1 MSIRRHP
8 VIALACFIAL
18 VAVWSCSKDE
28 PAKPTPTGLLELIV
42 DYTGSF
48 GAVDADHPIVAQL
61 YSGSNPYAVGD
72 PCATATITESPDTV
86 LIEDLPVGTYT
97 LWVYY
102 DRDGG
107 GGTQARPYE
116 LYLDKALGVAPD
128 LIEIVQGDPA
138 PAAHATVSFDDT
150 HLLEPWATLPAFAL
164 PDSNPSS
171 PTYTTTLTE
180 AVLTGRRSVL
190 YFAEPGQAPAPDFAL
205 RDVNPDSP
213 TLGEVVSLAS
223 LRGQR
228 VLLYFG
234 GAGCPLCRE
243 MFAGVKAIVDD
254 LRAEGLTNVI
264 GVMINNAIE
273 AVYAD
278 LLDEV
283 NAQMPALQD
292 TFRWDGGNPW
302 PATRLLYNCL
312 SEDPAIVIDEDGCEF
327 VRVATDEFDLRQT
340 DKQEIMKNW
349 LRAAGSGALFG
360 DCGAQYE
367 DLMTLRAEATAA
379 GVAPLTVL
387 AVARAGDTCVW
398 RSLLAAGSDAPI
410 LEDAAGALAAATGAT
425 LGDLLLLDA
434 QLRIRLQL
442 PAGTDQTIDL
452 TLPADR
458 QQVIQWLQGIE

>member
-1 MSIRRHP
+1 MG
-8 VIALACFIAL
+8 
-18 VAVWSCSKDE
+18 
-28 PAKPTPTGLLELIV
+28 TPR
-42 DYTGSF
+42 
-48 GAVDADHPIVAQL
+48 
-61 YSGSNPYAVGD
+61 
-72 PCATATITESPDTV
+72 ATASITESPDTIS
-86 LIEDLPVGTYT
+86 IEDLPVGTYT

-107 GGTQARPYE
+107 SGTLARPYE
-116 LYLDKALGVAPD
+116 LYLNKGLGALPD
-128 LIEIVQGDPA
+128 LIEIAQGDPA
-138 PAAHATVSFDDT
+138 HVEVSFDDA
-150 HLLEPWATLPAFAL
+150 HLLEPWETLPAFAL

-171 PTYTTTLTE
+171 PSYATTLTD
-180 AVLTGRRSVL
+180 AALAGRRSVI

-213 TLGEVVSLAS
+213 TLGEIVSLSS

-273 AVYAD
+273 AGYAD

-292 TFRWDGGNPW
+292 TFIWDGGIPR

-312 SEDPAIVIDEDGCEF
+312 AVDPAIVIDEDGCEF
-327 VRVATDEFDLRQT
+327 TRVVTDEFDLRQT

-367 DLMTLRAEATAA
+367 GVMTLRAEAITA
-379 GVAPLTVL
+379 GVAPLAVI

-398 RSLLAAGSDAPI
+398 RSLLAAGSDVPI
-410 LEDAAGALAAATGAT
+410 LEDAAGALATSAGAT
-425 LGDLLLLDA
+425 LGDLLLLDT
-434 QLRIRLQL
+434 QRRIRLQV
-442 PAGTDQTIDL
+442 PAGTDEAIDL
-452 TLPADR
+452 TQPADR
-458 QQVIQWLQGIE
+458 QQVIHWLQGIE